1 MRTEHEI
8 RQMDQAIERTLVS
21 HAENLKKSIESGQCL
36 KCRTSIETLLL
47 DRAIRFQCCD
57 YVCGWSAIYP
67 IRTLGNSERAERDGT
82 LDLVAI
88 AEREVLEKAKAL
100 TAVWRSLQGEAKIE
114 SSYDALESLLASVTL
129 LESRESLRIG

>member
-47 DRAIRFQCCD
+47 DRAIRFQCSD

-82 LDLVAI
+82 LDLIAI
-88 AEREVLEKAKAL
+88 AEREVLETARMAVASLNGERILPTVDAFEPLAKA
-100 TAVWRSLQGEAKIE
+100 
-114 SSYDALESLLASVTL
+114 VTL
-129 LESRESLRIG
+129 LESRETL